1 MAATLSVL
9 GAPGGRATTL
19 MLHTQAIENAIKVMH
34 AHLHE
39 RLTLADLASAAYLSP
54 YHFNRVFHQVVGVPP
69 GEYLAGLRLQMAR
82 RLLLTTSLSVTD
94 ICFEVGYTSPG
105 SFTTRFTQLVGLPPR
120 LLRRR
125 ALEFSLS
132 PEEHAA
138 QCALSP
144 SHSPQAQERPAAHG
158 YICAPPGF
166 QGMICVGLFTRPI
179 PQGAPVKCAR
189 LNASGFY
196 ALTGLPDGVY
206 FPLVAA
212 FPVAADL
219 QAYFL
224 PGEHLL
230 VGTGASPLLVRRG
243 RISGNPDIVLRAP
256 RLTDPPLVMAL
267 PL

>member
-1 MAATLSVL
+1 MAVTLSVF
-9 GAPGGRATTL
+9 GERGGREATL
-19 MLHTQAIENAIKVMH
+19 AVHTQAIENAIRVMH
-34 AHLHE
+34 SHLHE

-69 GEYLAGLRLQMAR
+69 GEYLSGLRLQMAR

-105 SFTTRFTQLVGLPPR
+105 SFTTRFTQLVGVPPR

-125 ALEFSLS
+125 AHEFSLS

-138 QCALSP
+138 QYALVAS
-144 SHSPQAQERPAAHG
+144 SAHNQERPAVCG

-166 QGMICVGLFTRPI
+166 QGMICVGLFARPI

-189 LNASGFY
+189 LNSSGFY
-196 ALTGLPDGVY
+196 SLDGLPDGVY
-206 FPLVAA
+206 YPLAAA

-219 QAYFL
+219 QSYFL
-224 PGEHLL
+224 PGENLL
-230 VGTGASPLLVRRG
+230 VGTGESPLLVRRG